1 MSPVPVLTLT
11 SNIASLSGAPSMG
24 TGYMT
29 ACSLIHFLP
38 DVSLIFDHMHAVSC
52 LPTFGPAA
60 VYKPLKDHTGIKHS

>member
-1 MSPVPVLTLT
+1 
-11 SNIASLSGAPSMG
+11 MG

-38 DVSLIFDHMHAVSC
+38 DISLIFDHMHAVSC
-52 LPTFGPAA
+52 LPTYIFGPAT